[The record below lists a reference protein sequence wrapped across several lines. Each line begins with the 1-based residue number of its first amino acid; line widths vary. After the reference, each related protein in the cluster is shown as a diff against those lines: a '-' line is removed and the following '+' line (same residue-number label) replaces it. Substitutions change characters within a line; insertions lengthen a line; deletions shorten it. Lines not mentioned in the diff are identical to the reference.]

1 MKLVG
6 GRNQLLSK
14 IQMFFEILRIEN
26 EYIEAQN
33 SACQQDI
40 RQSRGFFM
48 NLLFLRTN
56 ETEREKNLFLFF
68 LPLSGMGWLLS
79 TIQNYLHCS

>member
-26 EYIEAQN
+26 EYIEGQN

-40 RQSRGFFM
+40 RQNRGFFM

-56 ETEREKNLFLFF
+56 ETERERKIYFYFSF
-68 LPLSGMGWLLS
+68 HCQGWAGF
-79 TIQNYLHCS
+79 